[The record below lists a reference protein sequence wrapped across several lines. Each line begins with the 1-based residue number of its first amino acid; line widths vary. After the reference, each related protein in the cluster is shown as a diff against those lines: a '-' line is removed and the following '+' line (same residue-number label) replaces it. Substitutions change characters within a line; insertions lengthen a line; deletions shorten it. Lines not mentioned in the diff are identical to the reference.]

1 MPDSDKLAAAKARYL
16 NKLVRVMYPGP
27 RRPASSAGIVVEV
40 ELNTIIVENQDVAVT
55 IQHGQSGARLLWGV
69 DSQERPENWR
79 LEVWDG

>member
-16 NKLVRVMYPGP
+16 NKLVRVMYPREP
-27 RRPASSAGIVVEV
+27 LAASSAGIVVEV
-40 ELNTIIVENQDVAVT
+40 SLNPRIVDNQDIVVNVR
-55 IQHGQSGARLLWGV
+55 HGNGDRLLRWCV